1 MCVFVSSGLECE
13 LWPKVQQDRRR
24 SPSAGIFLVGWRCWD
39 QLVQQECLRPEV
51 ACFCGCEAEGQK
63 GPDASAQRACAP
75 TWLPPHTVLSTP
87 GMPAGF
93 CLLKCFPLRRCLLCV
108 CVCVCVCVR
117 VRACVCRATSGAA
130 CFVCICVW
138 RVCACARPQVV
149 LHALCVYVEVC
160 ICLCVRVQGRMW
172 CCTPCVYMYE
182 CAFVCVCVCR
192 AACGAARP
200 IAHGPIGW
208 SRCAVGGAEQGS
220 LAGRAGNSCS
230 EG

>member
-108 CVCVCVCVR
+108 CVCVCVRACACVR
-117 VRACVCRATSGAA
+117 VQGHKWCCLLCVYLCMACVCLCKATGGAA
-130 CFVCICVW
+130 CLVCICRSVHLL
-138 RVCACARPQVV
+138 VCACAGPHVV
-149 LHALCVYVEVC
+149 LHALCVYVRVC

-172 CCTPCVYMYE
+172 CCTPY
-182 CAFVCVCVCR
+182 CAWSHWLEQMRCWR
-192 AACGAARP
+192 CGAR
-200 IAHGPIGW
+200 
-208 SRCAVGGAEQGS
+208 
-220 LAGRAGNSCS
+220 LSCRTCR
-230 EG
+230 

>member
-1 MCVFVSSGLECE
+1 MARACMCVFVSSGLECE

-108 CVCVCVCVR
+108 CVCACVCVR
-117 VRACVCRATSGAA
+117 
-130 CFVCICVW
+130 
-138 RVCACARPQVV
+138 ACAGPQVV
-149 LHALCVYVEVC
+149 LPALCVFVYGVC
-160 ICLCVRVQGRMW
+160 VPVQGHRW
-172 CCTPCVYMYE
+172 CCMPCVYM
-182 CAFVCVCVCR
+182 
-192 AACGAARP
+192 
-200 IAHGPIGW
+200 
-208 SRCAVGGAEQGS
+208 
-220 LAGRAGNSCS
+220 
-230 EG
+230 